1 MKRSE
6 VEKKYLWHTED
17 IYPSTGE
24 WEKDLKYIAD
34 NSDLSSYENRLGD
47 PKVLLEYLR
56 KQDEIMKVIEKVYC
70 YAMLLHDT
78 DLSNPDYD
86 SMMARVRGLL
96 VKFDAST
103 SFVVPELTALSDEQL
118 LSLVKNPD
126 FSDYDYMLSGI
137 IKDKK
142 HVLGKEAENVIALG
156 GEVYGQFQDAFM
168 KIDNADLPMPEI
180 DDGKGGKIKLSH
192 GVYGLLMQDKDRDL
206 RERTFKAYYKSYM
219 DFTNTI
225 TSVYN
230 GSVKK
235 DVFLARVRKY
245 DSCLD
250 KALSGEDVVPEVY
263 TNLINAVHDGFPV
276 MHEYI
281 KEKKKA
287 LGLDE
292 MHMYDMYVP
301 VVENADISVSYE
313 EACEIVLKGLKPLG
327 EEYQTLLKKAM
338 TEGWIDVCETE
349 NKRSGAYSMGVH
361 GVHPFVL
368 LNYQPTTHDVFTIAH
383 ELGHSMHSYFSS
395 KNQPYAKADYK
406 IFVAEVASTVNEML
420 LVMHLLKTEKDEKV
434 KKYILSY
441 LMEMIRT
448 TLFRQTQFAEFEY
461 IAHDMCEKGMPLTTK
476 ALNEKYLELNKAY
489 YGDGV
494 VSDDEIAYEWSRI
507 PHFYTA
513 FYVYKYATGIIS
525 AMAIVNRIL
534 TEGEK
539 AVKDYFAF
547 LSSGGSDNPVNLL
560 KIAGVDLTK
569 KEPFDK
575 AMELF
580 KNTLA
585 EFKALN

>member
-1 MKRSE
+1 MKRNE
-6 VEKKYLWHTED
+6 VDKKYLWHVQD
-17 IYPSTGE
+17 IYPTLEE
-24 WEKDLKYIAD
+24 WEKDFKYIQD
-34 NSDLSSYENRLGD
+34 NSDFSGYENRLND
-47 PKVLLEYLR
+47 ATVLLEYLR
-56 KQDEIMKVIEKVYC
+56 KQDDLMKIIEKVYC
-70 YAMLLHDT
+70 YAMLNHDT
-78 DLSNPDYD
+78 DLADSDYD
-86 SMMARVRGLL
+86 SMMARVRGFL
-96 VKFDAST
+96 VKYDAAT
-103 SFVVPELTALSDEQL
+103 SFVVPELTAMSDEQL
-118 LSLVKNPD
+118 SALVDNPD

-137 IKDKK
+137 IKEKK
-142 HVLGKEAENVIALG
+142 HILSKEVENVLALG

-206 RERTFKAYYKSYM
+206 RKRTFKAYYKSYM

-225 TSVYN
+225 TSIYN
-230 GSVKK
+230 GNVKK

-281 KEKKKA
+281 KAKKKA
-287 LGLDE
+287 LGLEE

-313 EACEIVLKGLKPLG
+313 EACKIVLEGLKPLG

-338 TEGWIDVCETE
+338 NEGWIDVCETE
-349 NKRSGAYSMGVH
+349 GKRSGAYSMGVH

-383 ELGHSMHSYFSS
+383 ELGHSMHSYFSA

-420 LVMHLLKTEKDEKV
+420 LVMHFLKTVEDKNV

-448 TLFRQTQFAEFEY
+448 TMFRQTQFAEFEY
-461 IAHDMCEKGMPLTTK
+461 FAHDLAEKGMPLTTK
-476 ALNEKYLELNKAY
+476 VLNEKYLEINKAY

-534 TEGEK
+534 TEGEP

-560 KIAGVDLTK
+560 KIAGVDLTE
-569 KEPFDK
+569 KEPFEK
-575 AMELF
+575 ATELF
-580 KNTLA
+580 KNTLE

>member
-1 MKRSE
+1 MKRNE
-6 VEKKYLWHTED
+6 VDKKYLWHVQD
-17 IYPSTGE
+17 IYPTIEE
-24 WEKDLKYIAD
+24 WEKDFKYIQD
-34 NSDLSSYENRLGD
+34 NSDFSGYENRLND
-47 PKVLLEYLR
+47 ATVLLEYLR
-56 KQDEIMKVIEKVYC
+56 KQDDLMKIIEKVYC
-70 YAMLLHDT
+70 YAMLNHDT
-78 DLSNPDYD
+78 DLADSDYD
-86 SMMARVRGLL
+86 SMMARVRGFL
-96 VKFDAST
+96 VKYDAAT
-103 SFVVPELTALSDEQL
+103 SFVVPELTAMSDEQL
-118 LSLVKNPD
+118 SALVDNPD

-137 IKDKK
+137 IKEKK
-142 HVLGKEAENVIALG
+142 HILSKEVENVLALG

-206 RERTFKAYYKSYM
+206 RKRTFKAYYKSYM

-225 TSVYN
+225 TSIYN
-230 GSVKK
+230 GNVKK

-281 KEKKKA
+281 KAKKKA
-287 LGLDE
+287 LGLEE

-313 EACEIVLKGLKPLG
+313 EACKIVLEGLKPLG

-338 TEGWIDVCETE
+338 NEGWIDVCETE
-349 NKRSGAYSMGVH
+349 GKRSGAYSMGVH

-383 ELGHSMHSYFSS
+383 ELGHSMHSYFSA

-420 LVMHLLKTEKDEKV
+420 LVMHFLKTVEDKNV

-448 TLFRQTQFAEFEY
+448 TMFRQTQFAEFEY
-461 IAHDMCEKGMPLTTK
+461 FAHDLAEKGMPLTTK
-476 ALNEKYLELNKAY
+476 VLNEKYLEINKAY

-534 TEGEK
+534 TEGEP

-560 KIAGVDLTK
+560 KIEGVDLTE
-569 KEPFDK
+569 KEPFEK
-575 AMELF
+575 ATELF
-580 KNTLA
+580 KNTLE

>member
-1 MKRSE
+1 MKRNE
-6 VEKKYLWHTED
+6 VDKKYLWHVQD
-17 IYPSTGE
+17 IYPTLE
-24 WEKDLKYIAD
+24 DWEKDFKYIQD
-34 NSDLSSYENRLGD
+34 NSDFSGYENRLNNAT
-47 PKVLLEYLR
+47 VLLEYLR
-56 KQDEIMKVIEKVYC
+56 KQDDLMKIIEKVYC
-70 YAMLLHDT
+70 YAMLNHDT
-78 DLSNPDYD
+78 DLADSDYD
-86 SMMARVRGLL
+86 SMMARVRGFL
-96 VKFDAST
+96 VKYDAAT
-103 SFVVPELTALSDEQL
+103 SFVVPELTAMSDEQL
-118 LSLVKNPD
+118 SALVDNPD

-137 IKDKK
+137 IKEKK
-142 HVLGKEAENVIALG
+142 HILSKEVENVLALG

-206 RERTFKAYYKSYM
+206 RKRTFKAYYKSYM

-225 TSVYN
+225 TSIYN
-230 GSVKK
+230 GNVKK

-281 KEKKKA
+281 KAKKKA
-287 LGLDE
+287 LGLEE

-313 EACEIVLKGLKPLG
+313 EACEIVLEGLKPLG
-327 EEYQTLLKKAM
+327 EEYRALLKKAM
-338 TEGWIDVCETE
+338 NEGWIDVCETE
-349 NKRSGAYSMGVH
+349 GKRSGAYSMGVH

-383 ELGHSMHSYFSS
+383 ELGHSMHSYFSA

-420 LVMHLLKTEKDEKV
+420 LVMHFLKTVEDKNV

-448 TLFRQTQFAEFEY
+448 TMFRQTQFAEFEY
-461 IAHDMCEKGMPLTTK
+461 FAHDLAEKGMPLTTK
-476 ALNEKYLELNKAY
+476 VLNEKYLEINKAY

-534 TEGEK
+534 TEGEP

-560 KIAGVDLTK
+560 KIAGVDLTE
-569 KEPFDK
+569 KEPFEK
-575 AMELF
+575 ATELF
-580 KNTLA
+580 KNTLE

>member
-6 VEKKYLWHTED
+6 VEKKYLWHTDD

-142 HVLGKEAENVIALG
+142 HVLGKEAENVLALG

-250 KALSGEDVVPEVY
+250 KALSGEDVVSEVY

-327 EEYQTLLKKAM
+327 EEYRTLLKKAM

>member
-1 MKRSE
+1 MKRNE
-6 VEKKYLWHTED
+6 VDKKYLWHVQD
-17 IYPSTGE
+17 IYPTIEE
-24 WEKDLKYIAD
+24 WEKDFKYIQD
-34 NSDLSSYENRLGD
+34 NSDFSGYENRLND
-47 PKVLLEYLR
+47 ATVLLEYLR
-56 KQDEIMKVIEKVYC
+56 KQDDLMKIIEKVYC
-70 YAMLLHDT
+70 YAMLNHDT
-78 DLSNPDYD
+78 DLADSDYD
-86 SMMARVRGLL
+86 SMMARVRGFL
-96 VKFDAST
+96 VKYDAAT
-103 SFVVPELTALSDEQL
+103 SFVVPELTAMSDEQL
-118 LSLVKNPD
+118 SALVDNPD

-137 IKDKK
+137 IKEKK
-142 HVLGKEAENVIALG
+142 HILSKEVENVLALG

-206 RERTFKAYYKSYM
+206 RKRTFKAYYKSYM

-225 TSVYN
+225 TSIYN
-230 GSVKK
+230 GNVKK

-281 KEKKKA
+281 KAKKKA
-287 LGLDE
+287 LGLEE

-313 EACEIVLKGLKPLG
+313 EACKIVLEGLKPLG
-327 EEYQTLLKKAM
+327 EEYRTLLKKAM
-338 TEGWIDVCETE
+338 NEGWIDVCETE
-349 NKRSGAYSMGVH
+349 GKRSGAYSMGVH

-383 ELGHSMHSYFSS
+383 ELGHSMHSYFSA

-420 LVMHLLKTEKDEKV
+420 LVMHFLKTVEDKNV

-448 TLFRQTQFAEFEY
+448 TMFRQTQFAEFEY
-461 IAHDMCEKGMPLTTK
+461 FAHDLAEKGMPLTTK
-476 ALNEKYLELNKAY
+476 VLNEKYLEINKAY
-489 YGDGV
+489 YGNGV

-534 TEGEK
+534 TEGEP

-560 KIAGVDLTK
+560 KIAGVDLTE
-569 KEPFDK
+569 KEPFEK
-575 AMELF
+575 ATELF
-580 KNTLA
+580 KNTLE

>member
-6 VEKKYLWHTED
+6 VEKKYLWHTDD

-47 PKVLLEYLR
+47 PKVLLEYFR

-142 HVLGKEAENVIALG
+142 HVLGKEAENVLALG

-250 KALSGEDVVPEVY
+250 KALSGEDVVSEVY

-327 EEYQTLLKKAM
+327 EEYRTLLKKAM